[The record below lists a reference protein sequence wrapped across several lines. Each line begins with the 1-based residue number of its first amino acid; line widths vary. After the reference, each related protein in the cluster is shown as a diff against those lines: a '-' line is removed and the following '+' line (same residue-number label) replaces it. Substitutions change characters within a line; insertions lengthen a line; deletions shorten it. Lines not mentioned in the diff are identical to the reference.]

1 MQKLIIEGP
10 TKLEGEIKI
19 AGSKN
24 SVLPMM
30 AACLLSKK
38 EVIIHNV
45 PNISD
50 VETMADIL
58 RVFGVRVESTHS
70 TMILNAENASPKV
83 VPKSL
88 TEKLRASLLVMGPAL
103 SRFGEV
109 EIGFPGGDKIGS
121 RPMDAHIE
129 GLEMMGAK
137 DKSTDDTVKLTGQ
150 LKPARVIVHELSV
163 TATEVLL
170 MAAVLTEG
178 QTELRMAACEPQI
191 VGLCDFLNGLGAK
204 ISGVGS
210 NFLTIEGVSE
220 LQGGEGKVTPDNIE
234 AGTMAIAAAATKGDM
249 LIDDFVINDHDAL
262 LNTFSRMKVNFQIL
276 GPKQIRIFSNSKYQA
291 TQIKTRV
298 YPGFPTDLQAPMAV
312 LFTQA
317 HGTSEI
323 FETIY
328 EGRLQYLFELQRMGA
343 RVNIRDS
350 HVGLIE
356 GPTNLRGTEL
366 ISFDIRAGAT
376 ILLAALVAHGKT
388 TIDRIEHID
397 RGYEHLDGRLRALG
411 ANIERVNS

>member
-10 TKLEGEIKI
+10 TKLEGTIKI

-30 AACLLSKK
+30 AACLLTTE
-38 EVIIHNV
+38 EVTIHNV
-45 PNISD
+45 PSISD
-50 VETMADIL
+50 VETMAEIL
-58 RVFGVRVESTHS
+58 RVFGVRVESSQS
-70 TMILNAENASPKV
+70 TLVLNAENASPKAI
-83 VPKSL
+83 PRDL
-88 TEKLRASLLVMGPAL
+88 TEKMRASMLVLGSAL

-129 GLEMMGAK
+129 GLEMMGAT
-137 DKSTDDTVKLTGQ
+137 DQSTEDVVKLVGT
-150 LKPARVIVHELSV
+150 LKSARVIVHELSV

-191 VGLCDFLNGLGAK
+191 TGLCEFLNGLGAK
-204 ISGVGS
+204 ISGIGS
-210 NFLTIEGVSE
+210 NFLTIEGVSK
-220 LQGGEGKVTPDNIE
+220 LHGGEGYTVSDNIE
-234 AGTMAIAAAATKGDM
+234 AGTMAIAAAATKGD
-249 LIDDFVINDHDAL
+249 LTIDGFVIDDQDAL
-262 LNTFSRMKVNFQIL
+262 LNTFSRMGVNFEIL
-276 GPKQIRIFSNSKYQA
+276 GPKKIRVFSNHKFQA
-291 TQIKTRV
+291 THIKTRV

-317 HGTSEI
+317 EGTSDI

-328 EGRLQYLFELQRMGA
+328 DGRLQYLFELQRMGA

-356 GPTNLRGTEL
+356 GPTTLQGTEL
-366 ISFDIRAGAT
+366 VSFDIRAGAT
-376 ILLAALVAHGKT
+376 ILLAGLVAQGKT
-388 TIDRIEHID
+388 IIDRIEHID
-397 RGYEHLDGRLRALG
+397 RGYEHIDGRLRALG
-411 ANIERVNS
+411 AKIERVSD